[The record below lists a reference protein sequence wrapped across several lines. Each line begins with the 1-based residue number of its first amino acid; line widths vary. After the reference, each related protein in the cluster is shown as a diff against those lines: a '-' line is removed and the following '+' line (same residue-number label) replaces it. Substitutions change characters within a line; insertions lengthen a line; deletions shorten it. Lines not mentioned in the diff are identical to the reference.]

1 MRAAV
6 ARLDVQTSV
15 QDLWLLDFAPG
26 ISKRLTFGQS
36 FAISP
41 IWSPNAD
48 RLIFGLNRDGRYD
61 LYEKPANGAKDE
73 EVVLKSSGSK
83 TPTSWSR
90 DGRFLVYT
98 EVDPTTKN
106 DVWVL
111 PLEGRKP
118 MPFLHAEYNE
128 DEGRFSNDG
137 RFVAY
142 VSDESGRSQVY
153 VREFSAKTGG
163 GQWLVSTAGGSNPR
177 WRADMKELF
186 YLSPDG
192 TIMAVDVTA
201 GAVFQAG
208 TPKPSFKLPPGVL
221 TWDVTADGAR
231 FLAVVSLEQSAQ
243 APFSVVLNWQEG
255 LKR

>member
-1 MRAAV
+1 MSKRCPGSLAARFRAGHK
-6 ARLDVQTSV
+6 
-15 QDLWLLDFAPG
+15 P
-26 ISKRLTFGQS
+26 RLTFGQS

-41 IWSPNAD
+41 IWSPDAN

-90 DGRFLVYT
+90 DGRFLLYT

-106 DVWVL
+106 DVCVL

-128 DEGRFSNDG
+128 DEGRFSSDG

-142 VSDESGRSQVY
+142 VSDESGG
-153 VREFSAKTGG
+153 VRFMSASFRRRRVEASG
-163 GQWLVSTAGGSNPR
+163 WSPR
-177 WRADMKELF
+177 RAEPT
-186 YLSPDG
+186 PDG
-192 TIMAVDVTA
+192 ER
-201 GAVFQAG
+201 
-208 TPKPSFKLPPGVL
+208 TPRSCSTQPLTEPSWP
-221 TWDVTADGAR
+221 
-231 FLAVVSLEQSAQ
+231 SM
-243 APFSVVLNWQEG
+243 
-255 LKR
+255 